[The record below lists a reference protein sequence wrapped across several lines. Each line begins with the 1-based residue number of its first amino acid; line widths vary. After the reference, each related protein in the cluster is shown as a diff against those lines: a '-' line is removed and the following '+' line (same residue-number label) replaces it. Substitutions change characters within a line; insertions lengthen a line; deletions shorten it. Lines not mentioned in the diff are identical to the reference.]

1 MAKSTGGALPRGS
14 ESASILTVRAAST
27 PSLGVANC
35 MSWIPMDFSTMPLT
49 RSITGQ
55 SLGAPHLLRSTSQD
69 RVDDPDLDTISGVC
83 V

>member
-1 MAKSTGGALPRGS
+1 
-14 ESASILTVRAAST
+14 
-27 PSLGVANC
+27 